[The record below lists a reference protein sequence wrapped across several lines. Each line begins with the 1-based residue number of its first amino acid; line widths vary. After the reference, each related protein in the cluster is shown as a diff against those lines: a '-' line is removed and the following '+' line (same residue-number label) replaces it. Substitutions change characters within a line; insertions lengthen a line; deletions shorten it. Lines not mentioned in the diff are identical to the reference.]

1 GRGEPVTRGAEP
13 GWYSCR
19 PSRRGA
25 LWRRL
30 SVAGADD
37 PTAALGHWVAASG
50 LAAVPG
56 GRSWRRNVLGRAA
69 AGRRRRRRRQ
79 RRGARRRPRRAGG
92 ASGGGDGAGVRG
104 EPAAA
109 RAAAAGGEGAGE
121 PSGAAWAG
129 RFPEPHAEAEGSG
142 PAGGRRPGCARLG
155 ELGFVAFWEAE
166 QLTPRAVDGALGAG
180 RGVACR
186 GPTRSRVPGW
196 DIEESQ
202 NHTGEPVGD
211 DYKKMGTLFG
221 ELNKSL
227 INMGFTRM
235 YFGEQ
240 IVEPVIVIFFWV
252 MLWFLGLPAFG
263 LVAILCLVI
272 IYVQQ

>member
-1 GRGEPVTRGAEP
+1 MA
-13 GWYSCR
+13 S
-19 PSRRGA
+19 
-25 LWRRL
+25 
-30 SVAGADD
+30 ADD

-69 AGRRRRRRRQ
+69 ARRRRRQRRRQ

-121 PSGAAWAG
+121 PSRAAWSG
-129 RFPEPHAEAEGSG
+129 RFPEPHAAAEGSG

-155 ELGFVAFWEAE
+155 ELGSVAFGEAE

-196 DIEESQ
+196 VSTAFSHPCGGEDSQ
-202 NHTGEPVGD
+202 ARARGSGEMPSITVA
-211 DYKKMGTLFG
+211 YLKAFHVNTL
-221 ELNKSL
+221 
-227 INMGFTRM
+227 
-235 YFGEQ
+235 
-240 IVEPVIVIFFWV
+240 P
-252 MLWFLGLPAFG
+252 LGICSPGLCFRGQRLPSRLPSWHF
-263 LVAILCLVI
+263 
-272 IYVQQ
+272 